1 MEFDVERF
9 LRLRERIYV
18 AARDLGYRVV
28 EIDARQM
35 DGYPARIVVELEQ
48 NVFSI
53 ERKPI
58 KLEIDHEVFLEP

>member
-9 LRLRERIYV
+9 LRLRERIYA